1 VSVLSG
7 EILVIYLFLADD
19 SRSSDGQSNEK
30 PPVTAENVGMHSS
43 YKRRLEA
50 AARDC
55 DRELPSR
62 RAKDESH
69 RNIPRGGE
77 GSRKGA
83 AESSEVKVM
92 GLSQKDPV
100 NIQNGIYAAERL
112 SCSLDVT
119 HSINFILLGEI

>member
-7 EILVIYLFLADD
+7 EIFVIYLFPADA
-19 SRSSDGQSNEK
+19 SRSLDGWSDEG
-30 PPVTAENVGMHSS
+30 PPVTSENVGMILGS
-43 YKRRLEA
+43 KRRLEA

-55 DRELPSR
+55 DRELPNR
-62 RAKDESH
+62 RAEDEGHKNTLHSVED
-69 RNIPRGGE
+69 NG
-77 GSRKGA
+77 KGA
-83 AESSEVKVM
+83 AKSSEAKVM

-100 NIQNGIYAAERL
+100 NIQSGIYAAERL